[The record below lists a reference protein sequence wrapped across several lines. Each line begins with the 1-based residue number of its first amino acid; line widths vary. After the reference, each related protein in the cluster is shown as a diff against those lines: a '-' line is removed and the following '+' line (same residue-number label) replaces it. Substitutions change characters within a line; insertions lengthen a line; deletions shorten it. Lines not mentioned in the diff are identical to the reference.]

1 MGKIIAKP
9 QLGFMEAVKL
19 ACGRLTDFSG
29 RSRRSEF
36 WWFILVF
43 VILSWVFSRVV
54 QAFGVSLLTA
64 EIASDIFSLLAL
76 AVLARR
82 LQDTGRSKWWAICA
96 WVLGVI
102 GGIYTATRPA
112 MEELQSV
119 NPDPMAALEIFKDP
133 VTLCLMGVTTIIEI
147 AIFIFCLLD
156 GKPEAN
162 QYGESPKYIEVE

>member
-43 VILSWVFSRVV
+43 AVLAYVFSFVLGLCRIPVL
-54 QAFGVSLLTA
+54 ALTIVT
-64 EIASDIFSLLAL
+64 ELFSLLAL
-76 AVLARR
+76 AAVVRR

-96 WVLGVI
+96 WVLDAI
-102 GGIYTATRPA
+102 GSVYTATSPV

-119 NPDPMAALEIFKDP
+119 NPDPMAVLDLVKNP
-133 VTLCLMGVTTIIEI
+133 VFLCLTGVTFILEV

-162 QYGESPKYIEVE
+162 QYGESPKYIEVD